1 MIPSLNRIEISVK
14 GATSVLLVVKG
25 LRSVYILYLQLLF
38 NPFHSKSQIFL
49 LGNCWLVVF
58 KSLCSSYS
66 VFLSSEKCIT
76 SPILKS
82 GRTVD
87 WAMVKIWIHT
97 NLFFFCLYKFKSSYL
112 RFENEYNVLFCS
124 FFSYIYF
131 LSKHVFNIH
140 YSSSMNE
147 YVTIKWTLLVCP
159 VRKTKFSS
167 VPEKY
172 PPPLFE

>member
-14 GATSVLLVVKG
+14 EATSVLLVVKG

-97 NLFFFCLYKFKSSYL
+97 NLFFFAYTNSKAHISVLKMSTMFYFVHFFRIFIFFLNMSSIFIIPHQWMSTL
-112 RFENEYNVLFCS
+112 QLNEHC
-124 FFSYIYF
+124 
-131 LSKHVFNIH
+131 
-140 YSSSMNE
+140 
-147 YVTIKWTLLVCP
+147 
-159 VRKTKFSS
+159 
-167 VPEKY
+167 
-172 PPPLFE
+172 